1 MKKACKQCRVLVD
14 GGVCPLCNNSDF
26 TTNWNGRITMLDAEK
41 SAISKKL
48 GIKANYDFAIKAR

>member
-14 GGVCPLCNNSDF
+14 GGICPVCKNSDF
-26 TTNWNGRITMLDAEK
+26 STNWNGRITMMDAEK

-48 GIKANYDFAIKAR
+48 DIKHNYDFAIKVR